1 MESPVNGPAAPPAPH
16 RKVPRLDAEKSFTGS
31 SALDKLKAYLRD
43 VPPLHARLVKVIEE
57 QEANLVRSQEAL
69 TRSKEALVTFDGV
82 TADIRALVDRWE
94 KDHGQPGAPA
104 PVASIPGAEPRG

>member
-1 MESPVNGPAAPPAPH
+1 LESPVNGPAAPPAPH
-16 RKVPRLDAEKSFTGS
+16 RKVPRLDPEKSFAGA

-57 QEANLVRSQEAL
+57 QEANLA
-69 TRSKEALVTFDGV
+69 RSKQALVAFDGV
-82 TADIRALVDRWE
+82 TAEIRAIVDRWE

-104 PVASIPGAEPRG
+104 PVVPGPGAEPRG